1 MELKL
6 WGKIS
11 IQIIPAA
18 VLGGEDIEEGIGRE
32 YIEEGTREDIGEVTG
47 KVIGKDIGKVIED
60 TGEVIEDIED
70 IQEED
75 TITAE

>member
-18 VLGGEDIEEGIGRE
+18 VLGGEDIEEGIGGE
-32 YIEEGTREDIGEVTG
+32 YIEEGTREDIGEVIG
-47 KVIGKDIGKVIED
+47 KVIGKVIED
-60 TGEVIEDIED
+60 IGEVIEDIED

>member
-1 MELKL
+1 MVLFPLNSPIELKL

-11 IQIIPAA
+11 TQIIPAA
-18 VLGGEDIEEGIGRE
+18 VLGGEDIEEGIGGE
-32 YIEEGTREDIGEVTG
+32 YIGEGTHKVIG
-47 KVIGKDIGKVIED
+47 KVIGK
-60 TGEVIEDIED
+60 VIEDIED

>member
-6 WGKIS
+6 WSKTS
-11 IQIIPAA
+11 IQIISAE
-18 VLGGEDIEEGIGRE
+18 VLGREDIEEDTRGA
-32 YIEEGTREDIGEVTG
+32 YIEEGTVED
-47 KVIGKDIGKVIED
+47 IGKDIGKDIGED
-60 TGEVIEDIED
+60 IGEDIEDIED